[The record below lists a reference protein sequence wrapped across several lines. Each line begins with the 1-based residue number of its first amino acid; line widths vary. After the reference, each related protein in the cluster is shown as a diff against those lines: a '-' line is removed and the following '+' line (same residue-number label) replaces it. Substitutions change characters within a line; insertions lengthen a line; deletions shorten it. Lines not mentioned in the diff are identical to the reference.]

1 MNVSEEL
8 RKFAEE
14 FAGNW
19 REFECFAWHDDDI
32 EEPEKWGVPEYV
44 NARQWHYRPVE

>member
-1 MNVSEEL
+1 MGSGGVNVSEEL

-19 REFECFAWHDDDI
+19 REFECFAWHDAEREDD
-32 EEPEKWGVPEYV
+32 EE
-44 NARQWHYRPVE
+44 